1 MNRFLAKGFAGVS
14 VVNFAIPHFVSKAE
28 ESDWDRYLKVVEE
41 EKDIDRTILRCL
53 DDFIALG
60 SAFSEENKRK
70 VETSLDELYSKYKNY
85 GEAHLRVDDVGYHW
99 ETVLAL
105 LAKGEKVTQVY
116 SYNYFPG
123 KVSTELDE
131 IFDCRIKDL
140 WWLNGKIAYV
150 SVFKTGDF
158 IKTRDQEKAANFING
173 LLSKKHF

>member
-1 MNRFLAKGFAGVS
+1 MNKFLGKCFAGVS
-14 VVNFAIPHFVSKAE
+14 VVSLTAPQFMSKAE
-28 ESDWDRYLKVVEE
+28 ESDWDRYLKLVEE

-60 SAFSEENKRK
+60 SNFSEENKRK
-70 VETSLDELYSKYKNY
+70 VETSLDELYSKFKNY
-85 GEAHLRVDDVGYHW
+85 VEIHLSENCAGMYW
-99 ETVLAL
+99 ETVLDL
-105 LAKGEKVTQVY
+105 LAKGKKVTLV
-116 SYNYFPG
+116 YNYNYYPG
-123 KVSTELDE
+123 KVSPELDE